1 MGWAGRR
8 ASAEWSAV
16 GHQKL
21 FSGQK
26 GDTVARGWLAG
37 TSQFWEP
44 ASARAQ
50 AAARNCGRAGMG
62 SCPWVASLEL
72 L

>member
-21 FSGQK
+21 SPI
-26 GDTVARGWLAG
+26 VARGWLAG

-50 AAARNCGRAGMG
+50 AAARDCGRVGTG
-62 SCPWVASLEL
+62 SCPWVATLEL
-72 L
+72 LWRIPC